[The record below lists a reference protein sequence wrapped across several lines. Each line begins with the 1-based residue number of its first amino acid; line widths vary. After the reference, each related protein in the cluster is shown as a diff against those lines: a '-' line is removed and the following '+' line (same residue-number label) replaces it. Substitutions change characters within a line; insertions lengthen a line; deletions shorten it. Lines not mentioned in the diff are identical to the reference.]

1 MAIRDNNEF
10 KLALRDIAAHAPKLP
25 NPYDRVR
32 CSEWARK
39 LASLPDDNLESSKIR
54 NEYIQF
60 LRIQVRN
67 NFLHGPFMSPPPEG
81 NTLCSL
87 AENLGNLMA
96 QQFTILF
103 LRHPRNQKFPP
114 YSDTFHEAFRQN
126 VSSEKY

>member
-1 MAIRDNNEF
+1 MRDNNEF
-10 KLALRDIAAHAPKLP
+10 KKALRDIAGHASKLA
-25 NPYDRVR
+25 NPYGKFYIIFPDCIKILLNKQDRVR

-67 NFLHGPFMSPPPEG
+67 NFLHGPFLAPPPDSS
-81 NTLCSL
+81 TLSPL

-96 QQFTILF
+96 QQVRRCLKLNVYTIS
-103 LRHPRNQKFPP
+103 R
-114 YSDTFHEAFRQN
+114 
-126 VSSEKY
+126 